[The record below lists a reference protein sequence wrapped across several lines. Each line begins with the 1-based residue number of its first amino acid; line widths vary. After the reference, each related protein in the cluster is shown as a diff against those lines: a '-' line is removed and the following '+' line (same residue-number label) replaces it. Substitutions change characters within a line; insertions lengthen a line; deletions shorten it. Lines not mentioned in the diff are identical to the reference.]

1 MGRRRDNAALG
12 APSDWRGREKK
23 MSDKRPTAA
32 VDVSDPGPSAKAPP
46 GERFI
51 TPGTVVTD
59 DMFREAFMKSMQV
72 YVNGQVMPS
81 MNWTF
86 KTVEPETPEQTLTR
100 ERDAARNAA
109 QQASALVKQ
118 RDEFIE
124 KLKESPQSIVT
135 VMRMVGGKR
144 GVIQV
149 GGAAL
154 EVNLP
159 EGCRVG
165 DQVKILVETSQA
177 VSKADEPMVFGMV
190 VTVDRVELDARRCYF
205 ELAGGGQ
212 QSAAIAADMIPPEPG
227 ERVQLDPTGTVA
239 MLNLG
244 RDKTKYS
251 IETCPTTTWDDIGG
265 QEEAK
270 EALREALEYPTTF
283 ADTYS
288 AYGAPPSKGVLLYG
302 PPGTGK
308 TLLAKAAA
316 NSVGNGGFIYVKGAE
331 LLSKW
336 VGESEA
342 TVRGLF
348 QRAREHKKRTGS
360 LAVIFID
367 EADALL
373 GARGSGSMVGA
384 LASTVVPS
392 FLAEMDGVEDSGA
405 FVILS
410 TNRPDTLDPAVVRDG
425 RIDRRIRVGRPD
437 RKSTRDILRLAVRG
451 KLFPTFAEVEDRII
465 DLIFS
470 DRFSLYRF
478 EFEASADEYVRLSD
492 MLSGAII
499 TGFINRAVKL
509 AIRRDR
515 GGESLGVTFD
525 DMDRAVTES
534 FSEIASLNP
543 IEPITERIETLGKI
557 PTNIRKSTSH
567 AGSEAPHFTS
577 PVNYGTHVQG
587 TRGGAL
593 N

>member
-1 MGRRRDNAALG
+1 
-12 APSDWRGREKK
+12 
-23 MSDKRPTAA
+23 MSENKT
-32 VDVSDPGPSAKAPP
+32 DPGKEKAPP
-46 GERFI
+46 GERYATAAGSQAVKKAVSVSDEMKKSLVEQFRVYFDNKEVMAMPMTVSWI
-51 TPGTVVTD
+51 TMSTPV
-59 DMFREAFMKSMQV
+59 
-72 YVNGQVMPS
+72 
-81 MNWTF
+81 
-86 KTVEPETPEQTLTR
+86 PETPEQTLTR
-100 ERDAARNAA
+100 ELAQARNAA
-109 QQASALVKQ
+109 QQAKDLVKQ
-118 RDEFIE
+118 RDEFIA

-135 VMRMVGGKR
+135 VMRMVGITR
-144 GVIQV
+144 GVVQV

-159 EGCRVG
+159 EGCKVG

-190 VTVDRVELDARRCYF
+190 VTVDRIEGDRCYF
-205 ELAGGGQ
+205 EMAGGGQ
-212 QSAAIAADMIPPEPG
+212 QSAAVSAGVTGLEPG

-251 IETCPTTTWDDIGG
+251 IETCPNVTWEDIGG

-270 EALREALEYPTTF
+270 EALREALEYPSTF
-283 ADTYS
+283 ADTYK

-336 VGESEA
+336 VGESES
-342 TVRGLF
+342 TVRSLF
-348 QRAREHKKRTGS
+348 SRARDHFKRTGS

-373 GARGSGSMVGA
+373 GARGSGTMVGA
-384 LASTVVPS
+384 LSSTVVPS
-392 FLAEMDGVEDSGA
+392 FLAEMDGIEDSGA

-410 TNRPDTLDPAVVRDG
+410 TNRADTLDPAVVRDG

-451 KLFPTFAEVEDRII
+451 KLFPTFADVEPQILDW
-465 DLIFS
+465 IFS
-470 DRFSLYRF
+470 DRFSVYQFSF
-478 EFEASADEYVRLSD
+478 ENGPDEYVRLGD

-499 TGFINRAVKL
+499 TGFVNRAVKL

-515 GGESLGVTFD
+515 GNESLGVTLD
-525 DMDRAVTES
+525 DIKRAVTES
-534 FSEIASLNP
+534 FQEMVSLTP
-543 IEPITERIETLGKI
+543 LEPITEKIETLNRI
-557 PTNIRKSTSH
+557 PTGIRKATLH
-567 AGSEAPHFTS
+567 AGSETPHFAS
-577 PVNYGTHVQG
+577 AVNYGSHVQKSG
-587 TRGGAL
+587 GGAL